1 MKIRFTWKVENPFT
15 ATKTDIF
22 PLVGLKFRFY
32 HPIIGN
38 HNKEKKTTTNGL
50 ISIKLQLSSFQVILR
65 TRNVTDVWTTREGR
79 ATQSNDT
86 GYLIWLNSNMNI

>member
-22 PLVGLKFRFY
+22 PWVGLKFRFY

-38 HNKEKKTTTNGL
+38 HNKEKKNNKRFSFNKITITF
-50 ISIKLQLSSFQVILR
+50 LSSDSDSEEKH
-65 TRNVTDVWTTREGR
+65 N
-79 ATQSNDT
+79 
-86 GYLIWLNSNMNI
+86 LN